1 MGSSALLY
9 NANCYFSSVAEEKL
23 IADDLIVQAREATDE
38 DLLVVHT
45 RRYLNK
51 LKVLY
56 LHVFVQQTVQSECQR
71 QWMSCTVVLNQPY
84 RYRTS
89 LLRILKENH
98 GNIGQCTLGRVGG
111 ERGSSILNRWLERI
125 YQGNET

>member
-1 MGSSALLY
+1 MLY
-9 NANCYFSSVAEEKL
+9 NANFYFSPVAEEKL

-56 LHVFVQQTVQSECQR
+56 LLVCFSSKLSRVSVKGSGCLVQ
-71 QWMSCTVVLNQPY
+71 LF
-84 RYRTS
+84 
-89 LLRILKENH
+89 
-98 GNIGQCTLGRVGG
+98 
-111 ERGSSILNRWLERI
+111 
-125 YQGNET
+125 

>member
-1 MGSSALLY
+1 MVY
-9 NANCYFSSVAEEKL
+9 NANSYFSPVSEEKL

-56 LHVFVQQTVQSECQR
+56 LLMCFSSKVSRISVKGSRYPTRFVIESTFTDCRMVCF
-71 QWMSCTVVLNQPY
+71 
-84 RYRTS
+84 
-89 LLRILKENH
+89 
-98 GNIGQCTLGRVGG
+98 
-111 ERGSSILNRWLERI
+111 
-125 YQGNET
+125 

>member
-1 MGSSALLY
+1 MMVY
-9 NANCYFSSVAEEKL
+9 NANCYFSSVSEEKL

-56 LHVFVQQTVQSECQR
+56 LLMCFFKQTV
-71 QWMSCTVVLNQPY
+71 
-84 RYRTS
+84 
-89 LLRILKENH
+89 
-98 GNIGQCTLGRVGG
+98 
-111 ERGSSILNRWLERI
+111 
-125 YQGNET
+125 

>member
-1 MGSSALLY
+1 MLY
-9 NANCYFSSVAEEKL
+9 NANFYFSPVAEEKL

-56 LHVFVQQTVQSECQR
+56 LFICFS
-71 QWMSCTVVLNQPY
+71 
-84 RYRTS
+84 
-89 LLRILKENH
+89 
-98 GNIGQCTLGRVGG
+98 
-111 ERGSSILNRWLERI
+111 
-125 YQGNET
+125 

>member
-1 MGSSALLY
+1 MTEEFVISVFGKLAHSEQPKVVPAVKMTEEGPTLRSEQGAGVKGSQAVLY
-9 NANCYFSSVAEEKL
+9 NANCYFSPVAEEKL

-56 LHVFVQQTVQSECQR
+56 LFSCLFSKAVQSKCQR
-71 QWMSCTVVLNQPY
+71 QGKSCFKSAFQP
-84 RYRTS
+84 
-89 LLRILKENH
+89 
-98 GNIGQCTLGRVGG
+98 
-111 ERGSSILNRWLERI
+111 
-125 YQGNET
+125 

>member
-1 MGSSALLY
+1 MLY
-9 NANCYFSSVAEEKL
+9 NANFYFSPVAEEKL

-56 LHVFVQQTVQSECQR
+56 LLICFSSKLSRVSVKGSGCLVQ
-71 QWMSCTVVLNQPY
+71 LF
-84 RYRTS
+84 
-89 LLRILKENH
+89 
-98 GNIGQCTLGRVGG
+98 
-111 ERGSSILNRWLERI
+111 
-125 YQGNET
+125 

>member
-1 MGSSALLY
+1 MVY
-9 NANCYFSSVAEEKL
+9 NANCYFSPVSEEKL

-56 LHVFVQQTVQSECQR
+56 LLMCFSSKLPRISVKGNRYPTLFVTE
-71 QWMSCTVVLNQPY
+71 
-84 RYRTS
+84 
-89 LLRILKENH
+89 
-98 GNIGQCTLGRVGG
+98 
-111 ERGSSILNRWLERI
+111 
-125 YQGNET
+125 